1 MLTQSSKRW
10 STCKIRQKRVIVFW
24 NACWMCIGTRNV
36 KKITR
41 KDLFQSFMTLLSQG
55 GRKLRSIFAL
65 LCKPLTREIA
75 LSIDLRRTER
85 SGGIWCASPYLVH
98 FLSVLSP
105 KLICVTPIMPYL
117 CLITITNVRATVG
130 WRVKSENKKKIMKKQ
145 SKMVKNLHNC
155 FNDLK
160 KIICDNHMRSNASP
174 IASGTCSG
182 SQWELMS
189 WKNDTKV
196 QKIWL

>member
-1 MLTQSSKRW
+1 MQSKNYKMIYRRTLFVNSRL
-10 STCKIRQKRVIVFW
+10 SCEISLCYSCKKSY
-24 NACWMCIGTRNV
+24 CIW
-36 KKITR
+36 
-41 KDLFQSFMTLLSQG
+41 
-55 GRKLRSIFAL
+55 
-65 LCKPLTREIA
+65 
-75 LSIDLRRTER
+75 RTER
-85 SGGIWCASPYLVH
+85 SGGIWCASPYFVH

-105 KLICVTPIMPYL
+105 KLTCVTPIMPYL

-182 SQWELMS
+182 SQWALIS

-196 QKIWL
+196 RKIWQ